1 MKARLQMAA
10 WLAAVVLRLGAI
22 FPSLLAR
29 ARRQIASGKPR
40 PMAASNRSNQSQ
52 LLVDVS
58 IICRND
64 AGSGIQR
71 VVREL
76 LRGLLAA
83 APAGWV
89 IRPVWASRTRN
100 YCYADR
106 YLARIQGLAETAQS
120 DDVPVQVTAGDCFL
134 GLDLSSRIIPRRQA
148 QLLAWRQQGLVL
160 WFVVYD
166 LLPLHHPAW
175 FTRKGQQAFPLWL
188 RSLAL
193 HADALFCISQ
203 TVQTEL
209 QQWLEQACHISAA
222 DLPIDWFHLGA
233 NWLSPAV
240 ACQTTEQSMRFAHH
254 GCQILMVG
262 TLEPRKGHTQV
273 LDAFEVL
280 WASGNKACLV
290 LIGKEG
296 WHCRE
301 LATRIRQHHLLGKQ
315 LFWLE
320 NIDDQQLLAS
330 YQACDGVVMAS
341 QAEGFGLPVIEA
353 AQSGKPLLLRD
364 IPVFRE
370 IAGAHAS
377 YFQANSSEELVE
389 PLRQWLQAVAGK
401 QAVGSQDL
409 PWLSWQQS
417 TQQLLALL
425 DKYRH

>member
-1 MKARLQMAA
+1 MAA
-10 WLAAVVLRLGAI
+10 WRAGFVLRLGAI
-22 FPSLLAR
+22 FPGLLAR
-29 ARRQIASGKPR
+29 ARRQIAFGKPR
-40 PMAASNRSNQSQ
+40 PMAASNRPNPSQ

-89 IRPVWASRTRN
+89 IRPVWASRTRD

-106 YLARIQGLAETAQS
+106 YLARIQGLAETTQS
-120 DDVPVQVTAGDCFL
+120 DDVSVQVAPGDCFL
-134 GLDLSSRIIPRRQA
+134 GLDLSSRIIPRRQV
-148 QLLAWRQQGLVL
+148 QLLAWKQQGVEL

-166 LLPLHHPAW
+166 LLPLHYPAW
-175 FTRKGQQAFPLWL
+175 FTRKGQQVFPLWL
-188 RSLAL
+188 RCLAL
-193 HADALFCISQ
+193 HADALFCISK
-203 TVQTEL
+203 TVQAEL
-209 QQWLEQACHISAA
+209 QQWLKEAGNISGAE
-222 DLPIDWFHLGA
+222 LPVDWFHLGA
-233 NWLSPAV
+233 NWLPQAV
-240 ACQTTEQSMRFAHH
+240 GGETAAQTMRFAEQ

-262 TLEPRKGHTQV
+262 TLEPRKGHAQV

-280 WASGNKACLV
+280 WASGNTACLV

-296 WHCRE
+296 WHCAE
-301 LATRIRQHHLLGKQ
+301 LAARIRQHHLLGKQ
-315 LFWLE
+315 LYWLE

-330 YQACDGVVMAS
+330 YQACDGVIMAS

-370 IAGAHAS
+370 IAGEHAS
-377 YFQANSSEELVE
+377 YFQADHPQALVDA
-389 PLRQWLQAVAGK
+389 LRQWLAAVASK
-401 QAVGSQDL
+401 QAVGSQGL
-409 PWLSWQQS
+409 PWLSWQES